1 MTENVRIRDV
11 IEALGG
17 PVGTDVLRFG
27 DPDEIVTGIA
37 VTFTA
42 SQQVLEQAHR
52 RGLNLIISHEG
63 LFYSYHHQPHE
74 KLAEIKDPVYEAKLR
89 TIAEHR
95 LAVYCYHD
103 GLHRQRIDGIME
115 GILAELGWDAYV
127 QEHERAASVVELP
140 LCTVAELAE
149 ELKRKLGIRHVR
161 AAGDLTMTCRR
172 VGVLVGFR
180 GGGEVAIPLFE
191 RHQLDAIVYGE
202 GQEWETP
209 EYVRDA
215 CYGGKARALLV
226 LGHLESEQ
234 PGMKWLAKQLGGRF
248 PNVPV
253 QYMPVDSLFTVL

>member
-1 MTENVRIRDV
+1 MTAIVRIRDV
-11 IEALGG
+11 IDALGG
-17 PVGTDVLRFG
+17 PVGTDALCFG
-27 DPDEIVTGIA
+27 EPEEIVTGIA
-37 VTFTA
+37 VAFTA
-42 SQQVLEQAHR
+42 SQQVLEQAQQN
-52 RGLNLIISHEG
+52 GLNLIISHEG
-63 LFYSYHHQPHE
+63 LFYSHHHQSYA
-74 KLAEIKDPVYEAKLR
+74 KLIEVKDPVYEAKLR

-103 GLHRQRIDGIME
+103 GLHRQKVDGIME
-115 GILAELGWDAYV
+115 GLLAELGWDAYV

-140 LCTVAELAE
+140 TCTVGELAE
-149 ELKRKLGIRHVR
+149 ELKRKLGIRLVR

-215 CYGGKARALLV
+215 YYGGRKKALLV

-234 PGMKWLAKQLGGRF
+234 PGMKLLADRLSVRF
-248 PNVPV
+248 PDVPV
-253 QYMPVDSLFTVL
+253 HYMPVDSLFTVL